1 MIIIF
6 IVLPRFQVA
15 DLIPEAIASLFKG
28 DSSWELLCFLN
39 GIRRSAPATRN
50 SRAIGCSTFMARTAL
65 IRPAVTSASMPTMF
79 GCLRWGWAFALMI
92 PPSLSFPELDFVR
105 QFFSIQGSANLVTAR
120 EKAPIGAWS
129 AFVAADSRVRLD
141 FAPGYRQ
148 LVLRIDVTA
157 LDRTLK
163 SFLGDSS
170 DKKLVFYGD
179 APDPAQMSVVRRCIF
194 QLASELDRF
203 GPDYSPLALAEM
215 ERGVI
220 FRFALAHRHNFTDR
234 LWLKPTRAN
243 VAILD
248 RIEGFIEANW
258 DKPVD
263 IGQLARV
270 AGVSARTV
278 FREFAVAGRDSPAQF
293 AKRVRLQ
300 RAAEFLSRADE
311 HTSVTGVAFR
321 CGFHNPGRFASD
333 YARLIGEL
341 PSETLKRARR
351 TI

>member
-1 MIIIF
+1 LGAA
-6 IVLPRFQVA
+6 V
-15 DLIPEAIASLFKG
+15 
-28 DSSWELLCFLN
+28 FLE
-39 GIRRSAPATRN
+39 RY
-50 SRAIGCSTFMARTAL
+50 
-65 IRPAVTSASMPTMF
+65 PAVRSRDAEFARDRLFNIYGADGFDTAGGDF
-79 GCLRWGWAFALMI
+79 GIHANYVRLSSLGLGFC
-92 PPSLSFPELDFVR
+92 SYDSTVELSFPELDFVR

-263 IGQLARV
+263 IEQLARV